1 MVITGKPVLGGYMKR
16 RRGER
21 GLEAAARQF
30 DAWWAEVSRAQW
42 RNPAELKRMYATASL
57 VRGRVVF
64 NISGNGN
71 SYRLVARVNYPPILP
86 IPPLGRE
93 SRRSAG
99 LFLNRALS
107 YEQA

>member
-1 MVITGKPVLGGYMKR
+1 MVITGKPVLDEYMKR
-16 RRGER
+16 RWGER

-64 NISGNGN
+64 NISGN
-71 SYRLVARVNYPPILP
+71 SYRLVARVNY
-86 IPPLGRE
+86 
-93 SRRSAG
+93 
-99 LFLNRALS
+99 RAQVVDVRFFGTHKE
-107 YEQA
+107 YDEIDVGDI

>member
-64 NISGNGN
+64 NISGN
-71 SYRLVARVNYPPILP
+71 SYRLVARVNY
-86 IPPLGRE
+86 
-93 SRRSAG
+93 
-99 LFLNRALS
+99 RAQVVDVRFFGTHKE
-107 YEQA
+107 YDEIDVGDI

>member
-1 MVITGKPVLGGYMKR
+1 MKR

-21 GLEAAARQF
+21 GLKAAARQF

-64 NISGNGN
+64 NISGN
-71 SYRLVARVNYPPILP
+71 SYRLVARVNYRAQVVDVRFFGTHKEYDEID
-86 IPPLGRE
+86 LGDI
-93 SRRSAG
+93 
-99 LFLNRALS
+99 
-107 YEQA
+107 